1 MITEPIDGS
10 SDTMGTPSRPFGVY
24 TLVRFR
30 RLDQEPS
37 QRHAA

>member
-1 MITEPIDGS
+1 MITAPIE
-10 SDTMGTPSRPFGVY
+10 PFGVY

-30 RLDQEPS
+30 RLGQEPS

>member
-1 MITEPIDGS
+1 MITAPIAL
-10 SDTMGTPSRPFGVY
+10 FGVY

-37 QRHAA
+37 QPHTA